1 MGARLIKLEGS
12 TGITHNTDYM
22 VSSLSLRPLQPQ
34 DAVQYQQ
41 LRLRALREHPQA
53 FTSDA
58 QQEQAKPLLWSQ
70 ERLAASNATFFGHV
84 VQGNVVS
91 MVGLEVPTR
100 KKEAHV
106 GHLIGMY
113 VSPEFAGRGLARALV
128 LACLDNARQRGLRAV
143 KLSVTSSNLAALNLY
158 LSCGFRRYGEE
169 AQAVYVD
176 GAYYAKSLLK
186 CDLVLGE

>member
-1 MGARLIKLEGS
+1 
-12 TGITHNTDYM
+12 M
-22 VSSLSLRPLQPQ
+22 VSSLSLRSLQPQ

-41 LRLRALREHPQA
+41 LRLRALRENPQA

-58 QQEQAKPLLWSQ
+58 EQEQARPLLWSH

-84 VQGNVVS
+84 FEGNLVS

-128 LACLDNARQRGLRAV
+128 SACLDDARQRGLRAV
-143 KLSVTSSNLAALNLY
+143 KLSVTSSNSAALNLY

-186 CDLVLGE
+186 YDLNLVE